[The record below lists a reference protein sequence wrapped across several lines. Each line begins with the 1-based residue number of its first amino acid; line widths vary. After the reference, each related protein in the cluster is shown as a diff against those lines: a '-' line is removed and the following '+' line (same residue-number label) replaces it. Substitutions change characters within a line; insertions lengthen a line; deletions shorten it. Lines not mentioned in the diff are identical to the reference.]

1 MKIPGLKIIGILAM
15 KELRDGLRNRWI
27 AAAII
32 VLGTLALVLS
42 LLGSAPTGSI
52 KASAMD
58 ITVISLASLSVYL
71 IPLIAL
77 MLSFDA
83 LVGEFE
89 RGTMMLLLTYPV
101 KRWQVIMGKFTGHVL
116 ILFIAIFAGY
126 GGAMLI
132 LAFASEGSFA
142 ANLEGWQAYVS
153 MMTSSL
159 ALGAI
164 FIALGYLI
172 SVLVKERATA
182 AGAAIG
188 LWLVFV
194 VLYDLLLFG
203 ALIMDKNQVISQQ
216 LLSMLMLISPTDTYR
231 ILNLSMFEGVSQ
243 AAGIAGVASKAGLS
257 NGLLISVMLLWIAAP
272 LAATLL
278 FFQKREL

>member
-1 MKIPGLKIIGILAM
+1 MTLLWTLAL

-32 VLGTLALVLS
+32 LLGALALALS
-42 LLGSAPTGSI
+42 LLGSAPTGSVRV
-52 KASAMD
+52 SDLD

-101 KRWQVIMGKFTGHVL
+101 SRWQVIMGKFLGHVL

-126 GGAMLI
+126 GGAFLI
-132 LAFASEGSFA
+132 MILFTGGGT
-142 ANLEGWQAYVS
+142 EGWQAYG
-153 MMTSSL
+153 MMMFSSL
-159 ALGAI
+159 ILGAV
-164 FIALGYLI
+164 FIALGYLV

-182 AGAAIG
+182 AGMAIG

-203 ALIMDKNQVISQQ
+203 ALLLDKEQVIGQQ
-216 LLSMLMLISPTDTYR
+216 LFSMLMLISPTDSYR
-231 ILNLSMFEGVSQ
+231 IFNLSLFEGVSQ
-243 AAGIAGVASKAGLS
+243 AAGIAGIASEAGMS
-257 NGLLISVMLLWIAAP
+257 SSLLISVMLLWVIVP
-272 LAATLL
+272 LIGTLL
-278 FFQKREL
+278 VFQRREL

>member
-1 MKIPGLKIIGILAM
+1 MKMSGLKILGILAM

-32 VLGTLALVLS
+32 VLGTLALALS
-42 LLGSAPTGSI
+42 LLGSAPTGSV

-58 ITVISLASLSVYL
+58 ISIISLASLSVYL

-101 KRWQVIMGKFTGHVL
+101 TRWQVIMGKFIGHVL

-126 GGAMLI
+126 GGAMII
-132 LAFASEGSFA
+132 LTLLTDAGM
-142 ANLEGWQAYVS
+142 EGWQAYLS

-159 ALGAI
+159 ILGAI
-164 FIALGYLI
+164 FIALGYLV
-172 SVLVKERATA
+172 SVMVKERATA
-182 AGAAIG
+182 AGTAIG
-188 LWLVFV
+188 LWLIFV
-194 VLYDLLLFG
+194 VLYDLILFG
-203 ALIMDKNQVISQQ
+203 VLLADKDQLIGEK
-216 LLSMLMLISPTDTYR
+216 LFSMLMLISPTDTYR
-231 ILNLSMFEGVSQ
+231 ILNLSMFDGVSQ
-243 AAGIAGVASKAGLS
+243 AAGIAGVASEAGMS
-257 NGLLISVMLLWIAAP
+257 STLLISVLLLWIAAP

-278 FFQKREL
+278 IFQRREL

>member
-1 MKIPGLKIIGILAM
+1 MKMLLTLALKEI
-15 KELRDGLRNRWI
+15 RDGLRNRWI

-32 VLGTLALVLS
+32 VLGTLALALS
-42 LLGSAPTGSI
+42 MLGSAPTGSI
-52 KASAMD
+52 RASALD
-58 ITVISLASLSVYL
+58 VTVISLASLSVYL

-101 KRWQVIMGKFTGHVL
+101 RRWQVIMGKFLGHL
-116 ILFIAIFAGY
+116 SILFIAIFAGY
-126 GGAMLI
+126 GGAIIIMI
-132 LAFASEGSFA
+132 LMNEGIT
-142 ANLEGWQAYVS
+142 EGWQAYVTL
-153 MMTSSL
+153 MASSL
-159 ALGAI
+159 LLGAI
-164 FIALGYLI
+164 FIALGYLV

-194 VLYDLLLFG
+194 VLYDLILFG
-203 ALIMDKNQVISQQ
+203 ALLLDKGQVIGQQ
-216 LLSMLMLISPTDTYR
+216 LFSALMLISPTDTYR
-231 ILNLSMFEGVSQ
+231 ILNLSLFEGVSQ
-243 AAGIAGVASKAGLS
+243 AAGIAGVASGAGLS
-257 NGLLISVMLLWIAAP
+257 GVLMLVVMLLWVIVP

-278 FFQKREL
+278 VFQRREL

>member
-1 MKIPGLKIIGILAM
+1 MKMSALNILGVLAM

-32 VLGTLALVLS
+32 VLGTLALALS

-58 ITVISLASLSVYL
+58 ISIISLASLSVYL

-101 KRWQVIMGKFTGHVL
+101 TRWQVIMGKFLGHVL

-132 LAFASEGSFA
+132 LIMFTDASI
-142 ANLEGWQAYVS
+142 EGWQAYLS

-159 ALGAI
+159 ILGAV
-164 FIALGYLI
+164 FIALGYLV
-172 SVLVKERATA
+172 SVMVKERATA
-182 AGAAIG
+182 AGTAIG

-194 VLYDLLLFG
+194 VLYDLILFG
-203 ALIMDKNQVISQQ
+203 ALLADEGQLIGQQ
-216 LLSMLMLISPTDTYR
+216 LFSMLMLVSPTDTYR
-231 ILNLSMFEGVSQ
+231 ILNLSMFDGVSQ
-243 AAGIAGVASKAGLS
+243 AAGIAGVASEAGMS
-257 NGLLISVMLLWIAAP
+257 STLLVSVLMLWIVAP
-272 LAATLL
+272 LIATLL
-278 FFQKREL
+278 VFQRREL

>member
-1 MKIPGLKIIGILAM
+1 MKMIWIIAV

-32 VLGTLALVLS
+32 LLASLAIVLS
-42 LLGSAPTGSI
+42 LMGSAPTGSV
-52 KASAMD
+52 KVSALD
-58 ITVISLASLSVYL
+58 VTVINLASLSVYL

-89 RGTMMLLLTYPV
+89 RGTMLLLLTYPV
-101 KRWQVIMGKFTGHVL
+101 TRWQVIMGKFFGHVL

-126 GGAMLI
+126 GSALLFMVMVGG
-132 LAFASEGSFA
+132 GSF
-142 ANLEGWQAYVS
+142 EGWQAYFT

-159 ALGAI
+159 LLGAV
-164 FIALGYLI
+164 FVALGYLV

-182 AGAAIG
+182 IGSAIG
-188 LWLVFV
+188 LWLIFV

-203 ALIMDKNQVISQQ
+203 ALLLDKQQVIDQK
-216 LLSMLMLISPTDTYR
+216 LFLTLMLISPTDSYR
-231 ILNLSMFEGVSQ
+231 ILNLSMFDGVSQ
-243 AAGIAGVASKAGLS
+243 SAGIAGLASNAGLNS
-257 NGLLISVMLLWIAAP
+257 GILFGVILMWIITP
-272 LAATLL
+272 LVATLYI
-278 FFQKREL
+278 FKQREL

>member
-1 MKIPGLKIIGILAM
+1 MKLLWILAL

-32 VLGTLALVLS
+32 LLGTLALALS
-42 LLGSAPTGSI
+42 LLGAAPTGSVRV
-52 KASAMD
+52 SDLD

-101 KRWQVIMGKFTGHVL
+101 SRWQVIMGKFLGHVL

-126 GGAMLI
+126 GGAFLI
-132 LAFASEGSFA
+132 MIMFAGGGT
-142 ANLEGWQAYVS
+142 EGWQAYG
-153 MMTSSL
+153 MMMLSSL
-159 ALGAI
+159 ILGAV
-164 FIALGYLI
+164 FIALGYLV

-182 AGAAIG
+182 AGTAIG

-203 ALIMDKNQVISQQ
+203 ALLLDKEQMIGQQ
-216 LLSMLMLISPTDTYR
+216 LFSVLMLISPTDSYR
-231 ILNLSMFEGVSQ
+231 IFNLSMFEGVSQ
-243 AAGIAGVASKAGLS
+243 AAGIAGIASEAGVS
-257 NGLLISVMLLWIAAP
+257 GTLLITVILLWVIVP
-272 LAATLL
+272 LIATLL
-278 FFQKREL
+278 FFQRREL

>member
-1 MKIPGLKIIGILAM
+1 M

-58 ITVISLASLSVYL
+58 ISVISLASLSVYL

-101 KRWQVIMGKFTGHVL
+101 TRWQVIMGKFLGHVL

-132 LAFASEGSFA
+132 LALFTDAS
-142 ANLEGWQAYVS
+142 LEGWQAYVS
-153 MMTSSL
+153 MMSSSL

-164 FIALGYLI
+164 FIALGYLV

-182 AGAAIG
+182 AGTAIG

-194 VLYDLLLFG
+194 VLYDLVLFG
-203 ALIMDKNQVISQQ
+203 TLLIDEGQLIGQQ
-216 LLSMLMLISPTDTYR
+216 LFSMLMLISPTDTYR
-231 ILNLSMFEGVSQ
+231 ILNLSMFDGVSQ
-243 AAGIAGVASKAGLS
+243 AAGIAGVASEAGMS
-257 NGLLISVMLLWIAAP
+257 STLLISIMLLWIIVP
-272 LAATLL
+272 LAATLMV
-278 FFQKREL
+278 FQKREL

>member
-1 MKIPGLKIIGILAM
+1 MNMLYILAM

-32 VLGTLALVLS
+32 VLGTLALALS
-42 LLGSAPTGSI
+42 TLGSAPTGSVNVNTLN
-52 KASAMD
+52 
-58 ITVISLASLSVYL
+58 ITVVSLASLSVYL
-71 IPLIAL
+71 VPLIAL

-101 KRWQVIMGKFTGHVL
+101 TRWQVIMGKFLGHVM

-126 GGAMLI
+126 GGAFLI
-132 LAFASEGSFA
+132 MIALNGGSA
-142 ANLEGWQAYVS
+142 EGWQAYVV
-153 MMTSSL
+153 MMLSSL
-159 ALGAI
+159 VLGAI
-164 FIALGYLI
+164 FIALGYLL

-194 VLYDLLLFG
+194 VLYDLILFAVLLADEG
-203 ALIMDKNQVISQQ
+203 QVIGQELFSV
-216 LLSMLMLISPTDTYR
+216 LMLISPTDSYR

-243 AAGIAGVASKAGLS
+243 SAGIAGVATGAGMS
-257 NGLLISVMLLWIAAP
+257 STVLITVMLLWLIAP
-272 LAATLL
+272 LVSTLL
-278 FFQKREL
+278 VFQRREL

>member
-1 MKIPGLKIIGILAM
+1 MRILWCLAL

-32 VLGTLALVLS
+32 VLGTLALALS
-42 LLGSAPTGSI
+42 LLGSAPTGSVRV
-52 KASAMD
+52 SALD
-58 ITVISLASLSVYL
+58 ISVISLASLSVYL

-101 KRWQVIMGKFTGHVL
+101 SRWQVIIGKFIGHTL

-126 GGAMLI
+126 GGSMLI
-132 LAFASEGSFA
+132 MTLVTGGS
-142 ANLEGWQAYVS
+142 LDGWQAYAT
-153 MMTSSL
+153 MMFSSL
-159 ALGAI
+159 ILGAI
-164 FIALGYLI
+164 FIALGYLV

-182 AGAAIG
+182 AGTAIG
-188 LWLVFV
+188 LWLIFV

-203 ALIMDKNQVISQQ
+203 ALLVDDQQVIGQQ
-216 LLSMLMLISPTDTYR
+216 LFSTLMLLSPTDTYR
-231 ILNLSMFEGVSQ
+231 ILNLSLFDSIGQ
-243 AAGIAGVASKAGLS
+243 AAGIAGVASKAGMS
-257 NGLLISVMLLWIAAP
+257 AALLFSILFLWVLVP
-272 LAATLL
+272 LALTLTK
-278 FFQKREL
+278 FQRREL

>member
-1 MKIPGLKIIGILAM
+1 MKMLWILAA

-32 VLGTLALVLS
+32 VLGTLALALA
-42 LLGSAPTGSI
+42 LLGSAPTGSV

-58 ITVISLASLSVYL
+58 ISVISLASLSVYL

-101 KRWQVIMGKFTGHVL
+101 KRWQVIMGKFLGHVL

-126 GGAMLI
+126 GGAILI
-132 LAFASEGSFA
+132 LTFVTGAS
-142 ANLEGWQAYVS
+142 LDGWQAYVS
-153 MMTSSL
+153 MMASSL
-159 ALGAI
+159 LLGAI
-164 FIALGYLI
+164 FIALGYLV

-182 AGAAIG
+182 AGTAIG

-203 ALIMDKNQVISQQ
+203 LLLVDESQLISQQ
-216 LLSMLMLISPTDTYR
+216 LFSMLMLISPTDTYR
-231 ILNLSMFEGVSQ
+231 ILNLSMFDGVSQ
-243 AAGIAGVASKAGLS
+243 AAGIAGIASEAGLS
-257 NGLLISVMLLWIAAP
+257 GTLLISVLLLWIAAP

-278 FFQKREL
+278 VFQKREL

>member
-1 MKIPGLKIIGILAM
+1 MKMLWLLAQ

-32 VLGTLALVLS
+32 VLGGLALALS

-52 KASAMD
+52 KASTLD
-58 ITVISLASLSVYL
+58 ISVISLASLSVYL

-101 KRWQVIMGKFTGHVL
+101 TRWQVIIGKFLGHVM
-116 ILFIAIFAGY
+116 ILFIAILVGY
-126 GGAMLI
+126 GGAVLIMML
-132 LAFASEGSFA
+132 LTDGST
-142 ANLEGWQAYVS
+142 EGWQAYVL
-153 MMTSSL
+153 MMLSSL
-159 ALGAI
+159 ALGAV
-164 FIALGYLI
+164 FIALGYLV

-182 AGAAIG
+182 AGTAIG
-188 LWLVFV
+188 LWLIFV

-203 ALIMDKNQVISQQ
+203 ILLIDKEQIINQQ
-216 LLSMLMLISPTDTYR
+216 LFAALMLISPTDTYR
-231 ILNLSMFEGVSQ
+231 ILNLSLFKGVSQ
-243 AAGIAGVASKAGLS
+243 AAGIAGVASEAGMSGALLS
-257 NGLLISVMLLWIAAP
+257 SVLMLWIVAP
-272 LAATLL
+272 LMATLL
-278 FFQKREL
+278 VFQRREL